1 MSRLHCNSTATTV
14 SSVQFLFSLCRRTQS
29 AFSKISPVIPSVVVF
44 KKPQQ
49 KKHLFCWAALY
60 YTGLLYIVSPKYQPS
75 LILMPGCVWFC
86 FPLDSCITPEPS
98 RNTVIFYIISS
109 LLLIS
114 CTKLN
119 LRSVL
124 LLFHTQTMCLLEL
137 STEKCLLTAT
147 AVDILFVFYFW
158 YHLLYFCFCTVDKQ
172 TSAHL
177 HVFFQTHFSMLS
189 LISKQVY
196 CGGNATHTGFFFP
209 HSVWINL

>member
-86 FPLDSCITPEPS
+86 FPLDSCITREPS

-124 LLFHTQTMCLLEL
+124 LLFHTQTKRLCVYLNSALKNAFSQPQLQTFCLTFT
-137 STEKCLLTAT
+137 SDIISYTFAFVLL
-147 AVDILFVFYFW
+147 INKPQLICISSF
-158 YHLLYFCFCTVDKQ
+158 K
-172 TSAHL
+172 
-177 HVFFQTHFSMLS
+177 
-189 LISKQVY
+189 LISQ
-196 CGGNATHTGFFFP
+196 C
-209 HSVWINL
+209 